1 MIIDKTTNNPI
12 LWLPSDYRMKSSK
25 MYSFIENVN
34 QSHNLNISSFEDLHE
49 WSIKSNSDF
58 WNAVWDFF
66 NVIGSKGNKPYIDP
80 LNQMPWSKFFPD
92 GKLNYAENMLS
103 GTNSGLAIVFKSE
116 DKIRRELSW
125 EELNVQVATLA
136 KFLKESGV
144 IKGDRVA
151 AYMPNMP
158 ETVVMMLA
166 TSSLGA
172 IFSSA
177 SPDFGVD
184 GVLDRFGQIEP
195 KILITTDGYWY
206 NGKEVKIEDKV
217 LNVFKGLPSLQK
229 VIIAPLLRSKINFD
243 DAKFISYSDIQDR
256 YLTNEINFEP
266 LSIDDPLYIMFS
278 SGTTGKPKCI
288 VHSNGGVLLKHF
300 VELGLHSNATK
311 ESKVFY
317 FTTCGWMMW
326 NWLVS
331 GLLLKSTIYLFDGSP
346 FYPNEEILWEFVDKE
361 KINFMG
367 VSAKYIDAL
376 SKGNINIIDK
386 YKLNDLEIIGSTGSP
401 LIHESFDYIYNKVK
415 KDVSLASLSGGTDLV
430 GCFIGGNPMSPVRRG
445 EIQGPILG
453 MDIHVFDDKGN
464 SIKNDKGELVCI
476 QSFPTMPLFFWK
488 DENNK
493 KYHNAYFNKFENVW
507 CHGDYILKTENNGFI
522 IFGRSDAT
530 LNPGGVR
537 IGTAE
542 IYRQVEQLDEVLEGL
557 VVGQMWNGDTRVV
570 LFIRLNSKYNLNQE
584 LVDKI
589 KLKIRV
595 GASPRHVPSKII
607 SVNDIPRTK
616 SGKIAELAVRDLIHN
631 KAINNQ
637 TALANPE
644 CLAEFKNIK
653 ELTF

>member
-1 MIIDKTTNNPI
+1 
-12 LWLPSDYRMKSSK
+12 
-25 MYSFIENVN
+25 
-34 QSHNLNISSFEDLHE
+34 
-49 WSIKSNSDF
+49 
-58 WNAVWDFF
+58 
-66 NVIGSKGNKPYIDP
+66 
-80 LNQMPWSKFFPD
+80 
-92 GKLNYAENMLS
+92 
-103 GTNSGLAIVFKSE
+103 
-116 DKIRRELSW
+116 
-125 EELNVQVATLA
+125 
-136 KFLKESGV
+136 
-144 IKGDRVA
+144 
-151 AYMPNMP
+151 
-158 ETVVMMLA
+158 
-166 TSSLGA
+166 
-172 IFSSA
+172 
-177 SPDFGVD
+177 
-184 GVLDRFGQIEP
+184 
-195 KILITTDGYWY
+195 
-206 NGKEVKIEDKV
+206 
-217 LNVFKGLPSLQK
+217 
-229 VIIAPLLRSKINFD
+229 
-243 DAKFISYSDIQDR
+243 
-256 YLTNEINFEP
+256 
-266 LSIDDPLYIMFS
+266 
-278 SGTTGKPKCI
+278 
-288 VHSNGGVLLKHF
+288 
-300 VELGLHSNATK
+300 
-311 ESKVFY
+311 
-317 FTTCGWMMW
+317 
-326 NWLVS
+326 
-331 GLLLKSTIYLFDGSP
+331 
-346 FYPNEEILWEFVDKE
+346 
-361 KINFMG
+361 
-367 VSAKYIDAL
+367 
-376 SKGNINIIDK
+376 
-386 YKLNDLEIIGSTGSP
+386 
-401 LIHESFDYIYNKVK
+401 
-415 KDVSLASLSGGTDLV
+415 
-430 GCFIGGNPMSPVRRG
+430 MSPGRRG

>member
-1 MIIDKTTNNPI
+1 MKDDFIINPI
-12 LWLPSDYRMKSSK
+12 IWSPSEDRIKSSQ
-25 MYSFIENVN
+25 MYLFMKNIN
-34 QSHNLNISSFEDLHE
+34 QRYNLNLSAFEELHE
-49 WSIKSNSDF
+49 WSIKCKLDF
-58 WNAVWDFF
+58 WDAVWDFF
-66 NVIGSKGNKPYIDP
+66 NIIGTKGNKPFVEP
-80 LNQMPWSKFFPD
+80 LNKIPGSKFFPY
-92 GKLNYAENMLS
+92 GKVNYAENMLS
-103 GTNSGLAIVFKSE
+103 GSNAGLAIVFKSE
-116 DKIRRELSW
+116 DKIRKELTW
-125 EELNVQVATLA
+125 EQLNTEVATFS
-136 KFLKESGV
+136 KFLKEHGIV
-144 IKGDRVA
+144 KGDRVA

-206 NGKEVKIEDKV
+206 NGKKVKIDDKV
-217 LNVFKGLPSLQK
+217 LNVVKGLPSLQK
-229 VIIAPLLRSKINFD
+229 VVIAPLLGSNTHFD
-243 DAKFISYSDIQDR
+243 NKTFISYRDI
-256 YLTNEINFEP
+256 INKYSTTQIIFEP
-266 LSIDDPLYIMFS
+266 LFLDDPLYIMFS

-288 VHSNGGVLLKHF
+288 VHSNGGVLLKHL
-300 VELGLHSNATK
+300 VELGLHSDARK

-346 FYPNEEILWEFVDKE
+346 FYPNGEILWEFVDKE

-376 SKGNINIIDK
+376 SKESISIIDK

-401 LIHESFDYIYNKVK
+401 LIHESFDYIYDKVK
-415 KDVSLASLSGGTDLV
+415 ADVSVASLSGGTDLV
-430 GCFIGGNPMSPVRRG
+430 GCFIGGNPMSSVKRG

-453 MDIHVFDDKGN
+453 MDIHVFDDNGN
-464 SIKNDKGELVCI
+464 SIINEKGELVCI
-476 QSFPTMPLFFWK
+476 QSFPTMPLFFWN
-488 DENNK
+488 DQNNE
-493 KYHNAYFNKFENVW
+493 KYHNAYFNKFNNVW

-542 IYRQVEQLDEVLEGL
+542 IYRQVEQLEEVLEGL
-557 VVGQMWNGDTRVV
+557 VVGQIWNGDTRVV
-570 LFIRLNSKYNLNQE
+570 LFVRLNSNYDLTEE
-584 LVDKI
+584 LSNKI
-589 KLKIRV
+589 KLKIRS

-607 SVNDIPRTK
+607 SVKDIPRTK

-631 KAINNQ
+631 KSINNQ

-644 CLAEFKNIK
+644 CLVEFKNIK
-653 ELTF
+653 QLSF